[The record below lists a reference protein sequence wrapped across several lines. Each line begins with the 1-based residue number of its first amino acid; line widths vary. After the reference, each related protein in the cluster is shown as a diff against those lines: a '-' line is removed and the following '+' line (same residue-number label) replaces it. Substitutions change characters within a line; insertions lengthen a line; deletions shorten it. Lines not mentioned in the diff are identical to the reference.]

1 MQEKTKLGTREINVG
16 SREYI
21 VGFRLKNAKMAV
33 FGDDCRAF
41 KPLKLQRFVAILRLP
56 RGKTL

>member
-1 MQEKTKLGTREINVG
+1 VQEKTKSGTREINVG

-33 FGDDCRAF
+33 FNETHRGL
-41 KPLKLQRFVAILRLP
+41 KPLKFQYFVAILRLP